1 MKRLLISVAGLSLIT
16 GLTFAQMRDVPP
28 GHWAYQSIEQL
39 VQLGIIE
46 GYPDGTFRPNR
57 TMTRAEF
64 AQAIA
69 RAYRNI
75 DQRLVALNRRVE
87 ELANRPQ
94 GGGQTDTS
102 ALERQI
108 NELRAQVQEL
118 QKLNEAIQ
126 TLQRLAQTFQQELAG
141 LGVDVDT
148 LKRDFASLRARVEA
162 LEGKEEKFKM
172 SGDLTFGVYGAH
184 SIDGKDVYTYN
195 RTTVD
200 PGKFLETIAVPHE
213 LGLTFSGQIND
224 EVTGSA
230 TFILGNYLPYVKG
243 SGKSAF
249 ANNPLIQQ
257 QVPSI
262 TAPYAIGNT
271 DIVIWEA
278 FVKAPIDIFGAK
290 VDVTVGR
297 YPAKITP
304 FTLQR
309 IKPDYYLN
317 FPRYGDGAF
326 RVDGGAL
333 GFDFDTFRLNLWA
346 AQVNQ
351 QSNNGVFNR
360 LFAQNHNSSVVDAG
374 NDPVAIDQ
382 FAGARLEFDAIRG
395 EETNLTIGATYYAAG
410 LGTNRNFRFGTLN
423 PQNVNP
429 RPINRMDVFGA
440 DIKAKFAGFNIGV
453 EYAQSDF
460 LRDTDRVLS
469 KDNWA
474 LDANLGYNFGPNLG
488 ITAGYREVRPYFA
501 APGAWGR
508 VGYLYNPS
516 DLRGFYAGVNYAAS
530 EDLKINITGAF
541 LEGTGRIAP
550 PNGYGTSDEVIQVLA
565 GVDYR
570 LTDRLNVSL
579 NYEGVFWN
587 LKGSGG
593 GAKPV
598 WNYLTLG
605 VGYDLG
611 ENTALNVLYQII
623 DTDGKGV
630 GSANIGGQLV
640 GGVFTGGPAP
650 GKNGGAVAATT
661 LSVKF

>member
-39 VQLGIIE
+39 VQLGILE

-75 DQRLVALNRRVE
+75 DERLRALDRR
-87 ELANRPQ
+87 L
-94 GGGQTDTS
+94 T
-102 ALERQI
+102 ALEQRPTPGPQPADTTELQRQI
-108 NELRAQVQEL
+108 GELRNQIQEL
-118 QKLNEAIQ
+118 QKLNEAVQ

-172 SGDLTFGVYGAH
+172 SGDLTFGVYAAH
-184 SIDGKDVYTYN
+184 SLDGKDVYTLN
-195 RTTVD
+195 RTRLGS
-200 PGKFLETIAVPHE
+200 GKFLEEIAVPHE

-243 SGKSAF
+243 SGKSALTDLS
-249 ANNPLIQQ
+249 ATATNPY
-257 QVPSI
+257 
-262 TAPYAIGNT
+262 TIGNT

-278 FVKAPIDIFGAK
+278 YVKAPIDIFGAK
-290 VDVTVGR
+290 INLTVGR

-326 RVDGGAL
+326 RVDGGAIDL
-333 GFDFDTFRLNLWA
+333 NFDTFRLNLWA

-351 QSNNGVFNR
+351 QSTGGFVFNQ
-360 LFAQNHNSSVVDAG
+360 LFVQNHNSTTSR
-374 NDPVAIDQ
+374 PIEQ
-382 FAGARLEFDAIRG
+382 FTGARLEFDAIRG
-395 EETNLTIGATYYAAG
+395 EDTNLTVGATYYAAG
-410 LGTNRNFRFGTLN
+410 IGAGQNFNFAGGSAEA
-423 PQNVNP
+423 VNID
-429 RPINRMDVFGA
+429 RVDVFGA
-440 DIKAKFAGFNIGV
+440 DVKAKFAGFDIGV

-460 LRDTDRVLS
+460 LRGSDRVLS
-469 KDNWA
+469 TDNWA
-474 LDANLGYNFGPNLG
+474 LNASLGYNFGPNLG

-508 VGYLYNPS
+508 IGYLYNPS

-530 EDLKINITGAF
+530 EDLKINLSGAF
-541 LEGTGRIAP
+541 LEGTGRARVGNNIV
-550 PNGYGTSDEVIQVLA
+550 GYRTNDEVIQVLA

-570 LTDRLNVSL
+570 LSERFSVSL

-587 LKGSGG
+587 LGSRAGSP
-593 GAKPV
+593 KPV
-598 WNYLTLG
+598 WNYFTLG

-611 ENTALNVLYQII
+611 ENTALNVLYQIL
-623 DTDGKGV
+623 DTDGKDTPV
-630 GSANIGGQLV
+630 PFS
-640 GGVFTGGPAP
+640 GGPAER
-650 GKNGGAVAATT
+650 KNSGAVAATT

>member
-1 MKRLLISVAGLSLIT
+1 MKRLLMSVAGLSLIT

-39 VQLGIIE
+39 VQLGILE

-57 TMTRAEF
+57 TITRAEF

-75 DQRLVALNRRVE
+75 DERLRALDRR
-87 ELANRPQ
+87 L
-94 GGGQTDTS
+94 T
-102 ALERQI
+102 ALEQRPTPGPQPADTTELQRQI
-108 NELRAQVQEL
+108 GELRNQIQEL
-118 QKLNEAIQ
+118 QKLNEAVQ

-172 SGDLTFGVYGAH
+172 SGDLTFGVYAAH
-184 SIDGKDVYTYN
+184 SLDGNDVYTLN
-195 RTTVD
+195 RTRLGS
-200 PGKFLETIAVPHE
+200 GKFLEEIAVPHE

-230 TFILGNYLPYVKG
+230 TFILGNYLPYVGG
-243 SGKSAF
+243 SGKSAATSF
-249 ANNPLIQQ
+249 
-257 QVPSI
+257 
-262 TAPYAIGNT
+262 TAPYAISNT

-333 GFDFDTFRLNLWA
+333 GFNFDTFRLNLWA

-351 QSNNGVFNR
+351 QSNNGVFNVLR
-360 LFAQNHNSSVVDAG
+360 FQNHNSTTTA
-374 NDPVAIDQ
+374 PMEQ
-382 FAGARLEFDAIRG
+382 MAGARLEFDAIRG
-395 EETNLTIGATYYAAG
+395 ENTNLTIGATYYAAG
-410 LGTNRNFRFGTLN
+410 IGSGQSFQFGTLTTTT
-423 PQNVNP
+423 PAVNID
-429 RPINRMDVFGA
+429 RADVFGA

-460 LRDTDRVLS
+460 LRGTDRVLS

-508 VGYLYNPS
+508 IGYLYNPS
-516 DLRGFYAGVNYAAS
+516 DLRGFYAGINYTAS
-530 EDLKINITGAF
+530 EDLKINLLGSF
-541 LEGTGRIAP
+541 LEGTGRVT
-550 PNGYGTSDEVIQVLA
+550 NGYTTNDEVIQVLA

-570 LTDRLNVSL
+570 LSERFSVSL
-579 NYEGVFWN
+579 NYEGVFWK
-587 LKGSGG
+587 LGSVAGSP
-593 GAKPV
+593 KPV
-598 WNYLTLG
+598 WNYFTLG
-605 VGYDLG
+605 VGYNLG
-611 ENTALNVLYQII
+611 ENAALNVLYQIL
-623 DTDGKGV
+623 DTDGKGTPAPF
-630 GSANIGGQLV
+630 S
-640 GGVFTGGPAP
+640 GGP
-650 GKNGGAVAATT
+650 GTRKNSGAVAATT

>member
-39 VQLGIIE
+39 VQLGILE

-75 DQRLVALNRRVE
+75 DERLRALDRRISE
-87 ELANRPQ
+87 IRPQ
-94 GGGQTDTS
+94 DQQVDTS

-108 NELRAQVQEL
+108 NELRAQIEEL
-118 QKLNEAIQ
+118 KKLNEAIQ

-184 SIDGKDVYTYN
+184 SIDGNDVYTFN
-195 RTTVD
+195 RTRLG
-200 PGKFLETIAVPHE
+200 PGKFLEAISVPHE

-230 TFILGNYLPYVKG
+230 TFILGNYLPYVGG
-243 SGKSAF
+243 SGKSALTTF
-249 ANNPLIQQ
+249 
-257 QVPSI
+257 SG
-262 TAPYAIGNT
+262 PYAIDNT

-278 FVKAPIDIFGAK
+278 YVKAPIDIFGAK

-333 GFDFDTFRLNLWA
+333 GFNFDTFRLNLWA

-360 LFAQNHNSSVVDAG
+360 LFAQNHNASVVDANG
-374 NDPVAIDQ
+374 NPVAIDQ
-382 FAGARLEFDAIRG
+382 FTGARLEFDAIRG
-395 EETNLTIGATYYAAG
+395 EGTNLTVGATYYAAG
-410 LGTNRNFRFGTLN
+410 IGAGQNFQFGTLVTTT
-423 PQNVNP
+423 PAVNID
-429 RPINRMDVFGA
+429 RVDVFGA

-460 LRDTDRVLS
+460 LNGTSRVLS
-469 KDNWA
+469 TDNWA

-516 DLRGFYAGVNYAAS
+516 DLRGFYAGVNYTAS
-530 EDLKINITGAF
+530 EDLKINLTGAF
-541 LEGTGRIAP
+541 LEGTGRVA
-550 PNGYGTSDEVIQVLA
+550 NGYTTNDEVIQVLA

-570 LTDRLNVSL
+570 LSERLNVSL
-579 NYEGVFWN
+579 NYEGVFWK
-587 LKGSGG
+587 LGSVPGSP
-593 GAKPV
+593 KPV
-598 WNYLTLG
+598 WNYFTLG
-605 VGYDLG
+605 VGYNLG
-611 ENTALNVLYQII
+611 ENTALNVLYQIL
-623 DTDGKGV
+623 DTDGKGTPAPF
-630 GSANIGGQLV
+630 S
-640 GGVFTGGPAP
+640 GGPAER
-650 GKNGGAVAATT
+650 KNSGAVAATT

>member
-1 MKRLLISVAGLSLIT
+1 MEEDASMKRLLMSVAGLSLIT

-46 GYPDGTFRPNR
+46 GFPDGTFRPNR

-75 DQRLVALNRRVE
+75 DERLRALDRRINE
-87 ELANRPQ
+87 INRPQ
-94 GGGQTDTS
+94 GDGQQPPTDTS
-102 ALERQI
+102 GLQRQI
-108 NELRAQVQEL
+108 EELRKQIDEL
-118 QKLNEAIQ
+118 KKLNEAIQ

-184 SIDGKDVYTYN
+184 SIDGNDVYTLN
-195 RTTVD
+195 RTRLGS
-200 PGKFLETIAVPHE
+200 GKFLEEIAVPHE
-213 LGLTFSGQIND
+213 LGLTFSGQLND

-230 TFILGNYLPYVKG
+230 TFILGNYLPYVRG
-243 SGKSAF
+243 AGKSALTTF
-249 ANNPLIQQ
+249 
-257 QVPSI
+257 
-262 TAPYAIGNT
+262 TGPYAIGNT

-278 FVKAPIDIFGAK
+278 FVKAPIDLFGAK

-333 GFDFDTFRLNLWA
+333 GFNFDTFRLNLWA

-351 QSNNGVFNR
+351 QSNNGVFNV
-360 LFAQNHNSSVVDAG
+360 LGFQNHNSTTSA
-374 NDPVAIDQ
+374 PMEQ
-382 FAGARLEFDAIRG
+382 MAGARLEFDAIRG
-395 EETNLTIGATYYAAG
+395 EGTNLTVGATYYAAG
-410 LGTNRNFRFGTLN
+410 IGANQNFTFVPSGIVAANIDR
-423 PQNVNP
+423 V
-429 RPINRMDVFGA
+429 DVFGA

-460 LRDTDRVLS
+460 LRDTNRVLS

-516 DLRGFYAGVNYAAS
+516 DLRGFYAGVNYTAS
-530 EDLKINITGAF
+530 EDLKINLSGAF
-541 LEGTGRIAP
+541 LEGTGRVA
-550 PNGYGTSDEVIQVLA
+550 NGYRTNDELIQVLA

-570 LTDRLNVSL
+570 LSERFTVSL

-587 LKGSGG
+587 LQGSGG
-593 GAKPV
+593 GRKPV

-611 ENTALNVLYQII
+611 ENTALNVLYQIL
-623 DTDGKGV
+623 DTDGKGTPAPF
-630 GSANIGGQLV
+630 S
-640 GGVFTGGPAP
+640 GGPAT
-650 GKNGGAVAATT
+650 GKNSGAVAATT

>member
-1 MKRLLISVAGLSLIT
+1 MKRWLISVAGLSLIT

-39 VQLGIIE
+39 VQLGILE

-75 DQRLVALNRRVE
+75 DERLRALDRRISE
-87 ELANRPQ
+87 IRPQ
-94 GGGQTDTS
+94 DGQQVDTS

-108 NELRAQVQEL
+108 NELRAQIEEL
-118 QKLNEAIQ
+118 KKLNEAIQ

-172 SGDLTFGVYGAH
+172 SGDLTFGVYGTH
-184 SIDGKDVYTYN
+184 DIDRRNVYTYN
-195 RTTVD
+195 RTTV
-200 PGKFLETIAVPHE
+200 GSNILQTIAVPHE
-213 LGLTFSGQIND
+213 LGLTFSGQLND

-230 TFILGNYLPYVKG
+230 TFILGNYLPYVGG
-243 SGKSAF
+243 SGLSALTDF
-249 ANNPLIQQ
+249 
-257 QVPSI
+257 
-262 TAPYAIGNT
+262 TDPYTIRNT

-290 VDVTVGR
+290 VNLTVGR

-333 GFDFDTFRLNLWA
+333 SFNFDTFRLNLWA

-360 LFAQNHNSSVVDAG
+360 LFAQNHNSSVVNAG
-374 NDPVAIDQ
+374 NNPVAIDQ

-395 EETNLTIGATYYAAG
+395 ENTNLTVGATYYAAG
-410 LGTNRNFRFGTLN
+410 VGRGRNFQFGTLSTTT
-423 PQNVNP
+423 PAVNID
-429 RPINRMDVFGA
+429 RVDVFGA
-440 DIKAKFAGFNIGV
+440 DIKARFAGFNIGV

-460 LRDTDRVLS
+460 LRDTSRVLS

-474 LDANLGYNFGPNLG
+474 LDANLGFNFGPNLG

-508 VGYLYNPS
+508 IGYLYNPS
-516 DLRGFYAGVNYAAS
+516 DLRGFYASINYAAS
-530 EDLKINITGAF
+530 QDLKINLTGAF
-541 LEGTGRIAP
+541 LEGTGRARVGNNIV
-550 PNGYGTSDEVIQVLA
+550 GYRTNDEVIQVLA

-570 LTDRLNVSL
+570 LSERFTVSL
-579 NYEGVFWN
+579 NYEGVFWK
-587 LKGSGG
+587 LGSVPVPDPP
-593 GAKPV
+593 KPV
-598 WNYLTLG
+598 WNYFTLG
-605 VGYDLG
+605 VVYDLG
-611 ENTALNVLYQII
+611 ENTALNVLYQIL
-623 DTDGKGV
+623 DTDGKGTPV
-630 GSANIGGQLV
+630 PFS
-640 GGVFTGGPAP
+640 GGPATDR
-650 GKNGGAVAATT
+650 KNSGAVAATT

>member
-1 MKRLLISVAGLSLIT
+1 MKRWLISVAGLSLIT

-75 DQRLVALNRRVE
+75 DERLRALDRRISE
-87 ELANRPQ
+87 IRPQ
-94 GGGQTDTS
+94 DGPQVDTS

-108 NELRAQVQEL
+108 NELRAQIEEL
-118 QKLNEAIQ
+118 KKLKEAIQ

-184 SIDGKDVYTYN
+184 SIDGKDVYTLN
-195 RTTVD
+195 RTRLGS
-200 PGKFLETIAVPHE
+200 GKFLQEIAVPHE

-224 EVTGSA
+224 EVSGSA
-230 TFILGNYLPYVKG
+230 TFILGNYLPYVGG
-243 SGKSAF
+243 SGKSA
-249 ANNPLIQQ
+249 L
-257 QVPSI
+257 
-262 TAPYAIGNT
+262 TAFTGPYAIGNT

-278 FVKAPIDIFGAK
+278 YVKAPIDIFGAK
-290 VDVTVGR
+290 VNLTVGR

-333 GFDFDTFRLNLWA
+333 SFDFDTFRLNLWA

-351 QSNNGVFNR
+351 QSNNGVFNVLR
-360 LFAQNHNSSVVDAG
+360 FQNHNSTTSA
-374 NDPVAIDQ
+374 PMEQ
-382 FAGARLEFDAIRG
+382 MAGARLEFDAIRG
-395 EETNLTIGATYYAAG
+395 EETNLTVGATYYAAG
-410 LGTNRNFRFGTLN
+410 IGAGQNFQFGTLSTTT
-423 PQNVNP
+423 PAVN
-429 RPINRMDVFGA
+429 IDRMDVFGA
-440 DIKAKFAGFNIGV
+440 DIKARFAGFNIGV

-460 LRDTDRVLS
+460 LRDTNRVLS

-508 VGYLYNPS
+508 IGYLYNPS
-516 DLRGFYAGVNYAAS
+516 DLRGFYAGVNYTAS
-530 EDLKINITGAF
+530 EDLKINLTGAF
-541 LEGTGRIAP
+541 LEGTGRVT
-550 PNGYGTSDEVIQVLA
+550 NGYRTNDELIQVLA

-570 LTDRLNVSL
+570 LSERFTVSL

-598 WNYLTLG
+598 WNYFTLG
-605 VGYDLG
+605 VGYNLG

-623 DTDGKGV
+623 DTDGKGTPV
-630 GSANIGGQLV
+630 P
-640 GGVFTGGPAP
+640 FRGGPDTP
-650 GKNGGAVAATT
+650 RNNKNGGAVAATT

>member
-1 MKRLLISVAGLSLIT
+1 MEEDASMKRLLISVAGLSLIT

-75 DQRLVALNRRVE
+75 DERLRALDRRISE
-87 ELANRPQ
+87 IRPPGDQ
-94 GGGQTDTS
+94 QVDTS

-108 NELRAQVQEL
+108 NELRAQIEEL
-118 QKLNEAIQ
+118 KKLNEAIQ

-172 SGDLTFGVYGAH
+172 SGDLTFGVYGTH
-184 SIDGKDVYTYN
+184 DIDRKNVYTYN
-195 RTTVD
+195 RTTV
-200 PGKFLETIAVPHE
+200 GSNILQTIAVPHE

-243 SGKSAF
+243 SGKSALTDLS
-249 ANNPLIQQ
+249 ATATNPY
-257 QVPSI
+257 
-262 TAPYAIGNT
+262 TIGNT

-278 FVKAPIDIFGAK
+278 YVKAPIDIFGAK

-333 GFDFDTFRLNLWA
+333 GFNFDTFRLNLWA

-351 QSNNGVFNR
+351 RAITTGGAGVFNQ
-360 LFAQNHNSSVVDAG
+360 LYVQNHNSTTSR
-374 NDPVAIDQ
+374 PVDQ

-395 EETNLTIGATYYAAG
+395 EDTNLTVGATYYAAG
-410 LGTNRNFRFGTLN
+410 IGANQNFTFVPAGIVAANIDR
-423 PQNVNP
+423 V
-429 RPINRMDVFGA
+429 DVFGA

-460 LRDTDRVLS
+460 LRNTNRVLS
-469 KDNWA
+469 SDNWA

-508 VGYLYNPS
+508 IGYLYNPS
-516 DLRGFYAGVNYAAS
+516 DLRGFYAGVNYTAS
-530 EDLKINITGAF
+530 QDLKINLSGAF
-541 LEGTGRIAP
+541 LEGTGRVP
-550 PNGYGTSDEVIQVLA
+550 SGYTKNDELIQVLA

-570 LTDRLNVSL
+570 LSERLNVSL
-579 NYEGVFWN
+579 NYEGVYW
-587 LKGSGG
+587 KVGG
-593 GAKPV
+593 VKPV
-598 WNYLTLG
+598 WNYFTLG
-605 VGYDLG
+605 VGYNLG

-630 GSANIGGQLV
+630 GGAFS
-640 GGVFTGGPAP
+640 GGPDAN
-650 GKNGGAVAATT
+650 KNRGAVAATT

>member
-39 VQLGIIE
+39 VQLGILE

-75 DQRLVALNRRVE
+75 DERLRALDRRISE
-87 ELANRPQ
+87 IRPQ
-94 GGGQTDTS
+94 GGGQQVDTS

-118 QKLNEAIQ
+118 QKLNEALQ

-195 RTTVD
+195 RTTLG
-200 PGKFLETIAVPHE
+200 PGKFLEAISVPHE

-230 TFILGNYLPYVKG
+230 TFILGNYLPYVGG
-243 SGKSAF
+243 SGKSAATSF
-249 ANNPLIQQ
+249 
-257 QVPSI
+257 
-262 TAPYAIGNT
+262 TTPYAIGNT

-360 LFAQNHNSSVVDAG
+360 LFAQNHNSSVVDAVG
-374 NDPVAIDQ
+374 NPVGIEQ

-410 LGTNRNFRFGTLN
+410 LGTNRNFRFGTLA
-423 PQNVNP
+423 PTNVN
-429 RPINRMDVFGA
+429 RNPIDRMDVFGA

-460 LRDTDRVLS
+460 LNDTNRVLS
-469 KDNWA
+469 KDNWV
-474 LDANLGYNFGPNLG
+474 LNANLGYNFGPNLG
-488 ITAGYREVRPYFA
+488 ITAGYLEVRPYFA

-530 EDLKINITGAF
+530 EDLKINLTGAF
-541 LEGTGRIAP
+541 IEGTGRIAP
-550 PNGYGTSDEVIQVLA
+550 DNVPPDGYGTNDEVIQVLA

-587 LKGSGG
+587 LKGSAG

-630 GSANIGGQLV
+630 GGAFS
-640 GGVFTGGPAP
+640 GGPAT

>member
-1 MKRLLISVAGLSLIT
+1 MKRLLISVAGLSLIA
-16 GLTFAQMRDVPP
+16 GLTFAQMRDVPL

-75 DQRLVALNRRVE
+75 DERLRAINQRLE
-87 ELANRPQ
+87 ELAGRPQ
-94 GGGQTDTS
+94 AGGQQVDTTQ
-102 ALERQI
+102 LQNQI
-108 NELRAQVQEL
+108 NELRNQVQEL
-118 QKLNEAIQ
+118 QKLNEAVQ

-141 LGVDVDT
+141 LGVDVDA
-148 LKRDFASLRARVEA
+148 LKRDMASLRARVEA

-184 SIDGKDVYTYN
+184 SIDGKDVYTFN
-195 RTTVD
+195 RNRLGT
-200 PGKFLETIAVPHE
+200 GKLLQEIDVVHE

-224 EVTGSA
+224 EVSGSA
-230 TFILGNYLPYVKG
+230 TFILGNFLPYAG
-243 SGKSAF
+243 GAGQ
-249 ANNPLIQQ
+249 NPLTTFSGSPA
-257 QVPSI
+257 V
-262 TAPYAIGNT
+262 GNT

-297 YPAKITP
+297 YPAKLTP

-309 IKPDYYLN
+309 IKPNYYLN
-317 FPRYGDGAF
+317 FPRYDDGAF

-333 GFDFDTFRLNLWA
+333 AFNFDTFRLNLWA

-351 QSNNGVFNR
+351 QSNNGVFNVVN
-360 LFAQNHNSSVVDAG
+360 FANHNSTTSGAM
-374 NDPVAIDQ
+374 DQ
-382 FAGARLEFDAIRG
+382 MAGARLEFDAIRG
-395 EETNLTIGATYYAAG
+395 ENTNLTIGATYFASGIGTGQNFNFAG
-410 LGTNRNFRFGTLN
+410 A
-423 PQNVNP
+423 PVAVNID
-429 RPINRMDVFGA
+429 RVDVFGA
-440 DIKAKFAGFNIGV
+440 DLKAKFAGFNIGV

-460 LRDTDRVLS
+460 LRDTNRVLS

-474 LDANLGYNFGPNLG
+474 LNASLSYNFGPNIG
-488 ITAGYREVRPYFA
+488 VTAGYLEVRPYFA

-508 VGYLYNPS
+508 LGYLYNPS
-516 DLRGFYAGVNYAAS
+516 DLRGFYAGVNYNAS
-530 EDLKINITGAF
+530 QDLKVNLQGAF
-541 LEGTGRIAP
+541 LEGTGRVAG
-550 PNGYGTSDEVIQVLA
+550 GYTGNEEVIQLLA

-570 LTDRLNVSL
+570 LSDRWNVSL
-579 NYEGVFWN
+579 NYEGVYWKLGAF
-587 LKGSGG
+587 G

-598 WNYLTLG
+598 WNYFTLG
-605 VGYDLG
+605 VGYNLG
-611 ENTALNVLYQII
+611 ENAALNVLYQIL

-630 GSANIGGQLV
+630 APFS
-640 GGVFTGGPAP
+640 GGPAA
-650 GKNGGAVAATT
+650 GKNSGAVAATT

>member
-39 VQLGIIE
+39 VQLGILE

-75 DQRLVALNRRVE
+75 DERLRALDRRISE
-87 ELANRPQ
+87 IRPPD
-94 GGGQTDTS
+94 GQPVDTS

-172 SGDLTFGVYGAH
+172 SGDLTFGVYAAH

-195 RTTVD
+195 RTRLG
-200 PGKFLETIAVPHE
+200 PGKFLEAIAVPHE

-230 TFILGNYLPYVKG
+230 TFILGNYLPYVGG
-243 SGKSAF
+243 SGKSAATSF
-249 ANNPLIQQ
+249 
-257 QVPSI
+257 S
-262 TAPYAIGNT
+262 APYAIGNT

-278 FVKAPIDIFGAK
+278 YVKAPIDIFGAK

-333 GFDFDTFRLNLWA
+333 DFNFDTFRLNLWA

-360 LFAQNHNSSVVDAG
+360 MFAQNHNSSVVDANG
-374 NDPVAIDQ
+374 NPVAIDQ

-395 EETNLTIGATYYAAG
+395 EDTNLTVGATYYAAG
-410 LGTNRNFRFGTLN
+410 IGPQRNFQFRYAN
-423 PQNVNP
+423 ADKCPP
-429 RPINRMDVFGA
+429 RISTAWMCSART
-440 DIKAKFAGFNIGV
+440 
-453 EYAQSDF
+453 S
-460 LRDTDRVLS
+460 RRS
-469 KDNWA
+469 S
-474 LDANLGYNFGPNLG
+474 LGS
-488 ITAGYREVRPYFA
+488 T
-501 APGAWGR
+501 
-508 VGYLYNPS
+508 S
-516 DLRGFYAGVNYAAS
+516 AS
-530 EDLKINITGAF
+530 STPRA
-541 LEGTGRIAP
+541 
-550 PNGYGTSDEVIQVLA
+550 TSCVIQTVC
-565 GVDYR
+565 
-570 LTDRLNVSL
+570 
-579 NYEGVFWN
+579 
-587 LKGSGG
+587 
-593 GAKPV
+593 
-598 WNYLTLG
+598 
-605 VGYDLG
+605 
-611 ENTALNVLYQII
+611 
-623 DTDGKGV
+623 
-630 GSANIGGQLV
+630 
-640 GGVFTGGPAP
+640 
-650 GKNGGAVAATT
+650 
-661 LSVKF
+661 

>member
-1 MKRLLISVAGLSLIT
+1 MEEDASMKRLLVTVAGLSLIT

-39 VQLGIIE
+39 VQMGIIE

-75 DQRLVALNRRVE
+75 DERLRALDRRISE
-87 ELANRPQ
+87 IRPQ
-94 GGGQTDTS
+94 SDQQVDTS

-108 NELRAQVQEL
+108 NELRAQIEEL
-118 QKLNEAIQ
+118 KKLNEAIQ

-184 SIDGKDVYTYN
+184 SIDGNDVFTLN
-195 RTTVD
+195 RTTIGS
-200 PGKFLETIAVPHE
+200 GKFLQEIAVPHE

-230 TFILGNYLPYVKG
+230 TFILGNYLPYVGG
-243 SGKSAF
+243 SGKSAATSF
-249 ANNPLIQQ
+249 
-257 QVPSI
+257 

-333 GFDFDTFRLNLWA
+333 GFNFDTFRLNLWA

-351 QSNNGVFNR
+351 QSNNGVFNV
-360 LFAQNHNSSVVDAG
+360 LGFQNHNSTTSA
-374 NDPVAIDQ
+374 PMDQ
-382 FAGARLEFDAIRG
+382 MAGARLEFDAIRG
-395 EETNLTIGATYYAAG
+395 EDTNMTIGATYYAAG
-410 LGTNRNFRFGTLN
+410 IGSGQNFQFGTLVTTT
-423 PQNVNP
+423 PAVNID
-429 RPINRMDVFGA
+429 RADVFGA
-440 DIKAKFAGFNIGV
+440 DIKARFAGFNIGV

-460 LRDTDRVLS
+460 LNGTSRVLS

-508 VGYLYNPS
+508 IGYLYNPS
-516 DLRGFYAGVNYAAS
+516 DLRGFYAGVNYTAS
-530 EDLKINITGAF
+530 QDLKINLSGSF
-541 LEGTGRIAP
+541 LEGTGRVA
-550 PNGYGTSDEVIQVLA
+550 NGYSTNDELIQVLA

-570 LTDRLNVSL
+570 LSERLNVSL
-579 NYEGVFWN
+579 NYEGVFWK
-587 LKGSGG
+587 LGSVPGSP
-593 GAKPV
+593 KPV
-598 WNYLTLG
+598 WNYFTIG
-605 VGYDLG
+605 VGYNLG
-611 ENTALNVLYQII
+611 ENTALNVLYQIL
-623 DTDGKGV
+623 DTDGKGTPAPF
-630 GSANIGGQLV
+630 S
-640 GGVFTGGPAP
+640 GGPAT
-650 GKNGGAVAATT
+650 GKNSGAVAATT

>member
-1 MKRLLISVAGLSLIT
+1 MEEDASMKRLLVTVAGLSLIT

-39 VQLGIIE
+39 VQLGIID

-75 DQRLVALNRRVE
+75 DERLRALDRRISE
-87 ELANRPQ
+87 IRPQ
-94 GGGQTDTS
+94 SDQQVDTS

-108 NELRAQVQEL
+108 NELRAQIEEL
-118 QKLNEAIQ
+118 KKLNEAIQ

-184 SIDGKDVYTYN
+184 SIDGKGVYTFN
-195 RTTVD
+195 RTTIGS
-200 PGKFLETIAVPHE
+200 GKFLQEIAVPHE

-230 TFILGNYLPYVKG
+230 TFILGNYLPYVGG
-243 SGKSAF
+243 SGKSALTTF
-249 ANNPLIQQ
+249 
-257 QVPSI
+257 SG
-262 TAPYAIGNT
+262 PYAIDNT

-278 FVKAPIDIFGAK
+278 YVKAPIDIFGAK

-333 GFDFDTFRLNLWA
+333 GFNFDTFRLNLWA

-351 QSNNGVFNR
+351 QSNNGVFNV
-360 LFAQNHNSSVVDAG
+360 LEFQNHNSTTSA
-374 NDPVAIDQ
+374 PMDQ
-382 FAGARLEFDAIRG
+382 MAGARLEFDAIRG
-395 EETNLTIGATYYAAG
+395 EDTNLTVGATYYAAG
-410 LGTNRNFRFGTLN
+410 IGAGQNFQFGTLSTTT
-423 PQNVNP
+423 PAVNID
-429 RPINRMDVFGA
+429 RVDVFGA
-440 DIKAKFAGFNIGV
+440 DIKAKFAGFNIGI

-460 LRDTDRVLS
+460 LNGTSRVLS

-474 LDANLGYNFGPNLG
+474 LDANLGYNFSENLG
-488 ITAGYREVRPYFA
+488 LVAGYREVRPYFA
-501 APGAWGR
+501 APGSWGR

-516 DLRGFYAGVNYAAS
+516 DLRGFYAGVNYTAS
-530 EDLKINITGAF
+530 EDLKINLTGAF
-541 LEGTGRIAP
+541 LEGTGRVA
-550 PNGYGTSDEVIQVLA
+550 NGYTTNDEVIQVLA

-570 LTDRLNVSL
+570 LSERLNVSL
-579 NYEGVFWN
+579 NYEGVFWK
-587 LKGSGG
+587 LGSVPGSP
-593 GAKPV
+593 KPV
-598 WNYLTLG
+598 WNYFTLG
-605 VGYDLG
+605 VGYNLG
-611 ENTALNVLYQII
+611 ENTALNVLYQIL
-623 DTDGKGV
+623 DTDGKGTPAPF
-630 GSANIGGQLV
+630 S
-640 GGVFTGGPAP
+640 GGPAT
-650 GKNGGAVAATT
+650 GKNSGAVAATT

>member
-46 GYPDGTFRPNR
+46 GFPDGTFRPNR

-75 DQRLVALNRRVE
+75 DERLRALDRRINE
-87 ELANRPQ
+87 INRPQ
-94 GGGQTDTS
+94 SREQQPPTDTS
-102 ALERQI
+102 GLQRQI
-108 NELRAQVQEL
+108 EELRKQIDEL
-118 QKLNEAIQ
+118 KKLNEAIQ

-184 SIDGKDVYTYN
+184 SIDGKDVYTFN
-195 RTTVD
+195 RTTIGS
-200 PGKFLETIAVPHE
+200 GKFLQEIAVPHE
-213 LGLTFSGQIND
+213 LGLTFSGQLND

-230 TFILGNYLPYVKG
+230 TFILGNYLPYVGG
-243 SGKSAF
+243 SGKSARTNF
-249 ANNPLIQQ
+249 
-257 QVPSI
+257 
-262 TAPYAIGNT
+262 TGPYTIGNT

-326 RVDGGAL
+326 RVDGGAFS
-333 GFDFDTFRLNLWA
+333 FDFDTFRLNLWA

-351 QSNNGVFNR
+351 RSNNGVFNR
-360 LFAQNHNSSVVDAG
+360 LLAQNHNSSVVDAG
-374 NDPVAIDQ
+374 NNPVSIDQ

-395 EETNLTIGATYYAAG
+395 EETNLTVGATYYAAG
-410 LGTNRNFRFGTLN
+410 LGTNQNFRFGTLN
-423 PQNVNP
+423 PRNVNR
-429 RPINRMDVFGA
+429 RPIDRLDVFGA

-460 LRDTDRVLS
+460 LRDTNRVLS
-469 KDNWA
+469 SDNWA

-541 LEGTGRIAP
+541 LEGTGRIPP

-593 GAKPV
+593 GRKPV

-623 DTDGKGV
+623 DTDGKGAP
-630 GSANIGGQLV
+630 ANAGA
-640 GGVFTGGPAP
+640 FFGGPSS
-650 GKNGGAVAATT
+650 GKNSGAVAATT

>member
-1 MKRLLISVAGLSLIT
+1 MEEDASMKRLLISVAGLSLIT

-39 VQLGIIE
+39 VQMGIIE

-75 DQRLVALNRRVE
+75 DERLRALDRRINE
-87 ELANRPQ
+87 INRPQ
-94 GGGQTDTS
+94 GGGQQPPTDTS
-102 ALERQI
+102 GLQRQI
-108 NELRAQVQEL
+108 EELRKQIDEL
-118 QKLNEAIQ
+118 KKLNEAIQ

-172 SGDLTFGVYGAH
+172 SGDLTFGVYGTH
-184 SIDGKDVYTYN
+184 DIDRKNVYTYN
-195 RTTVD
+195 RTTV
-200 PGKFLETIAVPHE
+200 GSNILQTIAVPHE

-230 TFILGNYLPYVKG
+230 TFILGNYLPYVGG
-243 SGKSAF
+243 SGKSALTTF
-249 ANNPLIQQ
+249 
-257 QVPSI
+257 
-262 TAPYAIGNT
+262 TGPYTIGNT

-278 FVKAPIDIFGAK
+278 YVKAPIDIFGAK

-333 GFDFDTFRLNLWA
+333 GFNFDTFRLNLWA

-351 QSNNGVFNR
+351 QSNNGVFNTVN
-360 LFAQNHNSSVVDAG
+360 FQNHNSTTSA
-374 NDPVAIDQ
+374 PMEQ
-382 FAGARLEFDAIRG
+382 MAGARLEFDAIRG
-395 EETNLTIGATYYAAG
+395 EGTNLTVGATYYAAG
-410 LGTNRNFRFGTLN
+410 IGANQNFTFVPAGIVAANIDR
-423 PQNVNP
+423 V
-429 RPINRMDVFGA
+429 DVFGA

-460 LRDTDRVLS
+460 LKDTNRVLS

-508 VGYLYNPS
+508 IGYLYNPS
-516 DLRGFYAGVNYAAS
+516 DLRGFYAGVNYTAS
-530 EDLKINITGAF
+530 QDLKINLSGSF
-541 LEGTGRIAP
+541 LEGTGRVAS
-550 PNGYGTSDEVIQVLA
+550 GYTKNDELIQLLA

-570 LTDRLNVSL
+570 LSERLNVSL
-579 NYEGVFWN
+579 NYEGVYWK
-587 LKGSGG
+587 LGSLAGSP
-593 GAKPV
+593 KPV
-598 WNYLTLG
+598 WNYFTLG
-605 VGYDLG
+605 VGYNLG

-623 DTDGKGV
+623 DTDGKGTPAPF
-630 GSANIGGQLV
+630 S
-640 GGVFTGGPAP
+640 GGPAA
-650 GKNGGAVAATT
+650 GKNSGAVAATT

>member
-39 VQLGIIE
+39 VQLGILE

-75 DQRLVALNRRVE
+75 DERLRALDRRISE
-87 ELANRPQ
+87 IRPQ
-94 GGGQTDTS
+94 DGQQVDTS

-108 NELRAQVQEL
+108 NELRAQIEEL
-118 QKLNEAIQ
+118 KKLNEAIQ

-172 SGDLTFGVYGAH
+172 SGDLTFGVYGTH
-184 SIDGKDVYTYN
+184 DIDRKNVYTYN
-195 RTTVD
+195 RTTV
-200 PGKFLETIAVPHE
+200 GSNILQTIAVPHE

-224 EVTGSA
+224 EVSGSA
-230 TFILGNYLPYVKG
+230 TFILGNYLPYVG
-243 SGKSAF
+243 GAGKSA
-249 ANNPLIQQ
+249 L
-257 QVPSI
+257 
-262 TAPYAIGNT
+262 TAFTGPYTIGNT

-278 FVKAPIDIFGAK
+278 YVKAPIDIFGAK
-290 VDVTVGR
+290 VNLTVGR

-333 GFDFDTFRLNLWA
+333 GFNFDTFRLNLWA

-351 QSNNGVFNR
+351 QSNNGVFNVLR
-360 LFAQNHNSSVVDAG
+360 FQNHNSTTSA
-374 NDPVAIDQ
+374 PMEQ
-382 FAGARLEFDAIRG
+382 MAGARLEFDAIRG
-395 EETNLTIGATYYAAG
+395 EDTNLTIGATYYAAG
-410 LGTNRNFRFGTLN
+410 IGRGQSFQFGTLTTTTPAAN
-423 PQNVNP
+423 IDRV
-429 RPINRMDVFGA
+429 DVFGA
-440 DIKAKFAGFNIGV
+440 DIKAKFAGFNIGI

-474 LDANLGYNFGPNLG
+474 LDASLGYNFGPNLG

-508 VGYLYNPS
+508 IGYLYNPS
-516 DLRGFYAGVNYAAS
+516 DLRGFYAGVNYTAS
-530 EDLKINITGAF
+530 EDLKINLSGAF
-541 LEGTGRIAP
+541 LEGTGRVAS
-550 PNGYGTSDEVIQVLA
+550 GYTKNDELIQVLA

-570 LTDRLNVSL
+570 LSERLNVSL
-579 NYEGVFWN
+579 NYEGVYWK
-587 LKGSGG
+587 LGSLAGSP
-593 GAKPV
+593 KPV
-598 WNYLTLG
+598 WNYFTLG
-605 VGYDLG
+605 VGYNLG
-611 ENTALNVLYQII
+611 ENTALNVLYQVI

-630 GSANIGGQLV
+630 G
-640 GGVFTGGPAP
+640 GVFSGGPAP
-650 GKNGGAVAATT
+650 GKNSGAVAATT

>member
-75 DQRLVALNRRVE
+75 DERLRALNQRIE
-87 ELANRPQ
+87 EIAGRPQ
-94 GGGQTDTS
+94 SGGQQPVDMS
-102 ALERQI
+102 SMQNQI
-108 NELRAQVQEL
+108 NELRNQIQEL
-118 QKLNEAIQ
+118 RKLNEAVQ

-141 LGVDVDT
+141 MGVDIDT
-148 LKRDFASLRARVEA
+148 LKRDMASLRARVEA

-184 SIDGKDVYTYN
+184 SIDGKNVYTLN
-195 RTTVD
+195 RTTL
-200 PGKFLETIAVPHE
+200 GTGRLLENIDVVHE

-224 EVTGSA
+224 QVSGSA
-230 TFILGNYLPYVKG
+230 TFILGNYLPYVG
-243 SGKSAF
+243 GAGKNPFTTFTGPF
-249 ANNPLIQQ
+249 A
-257 QVPSI
+257 V
-262 TAPYAIGNT
+262 GNT

-278 FVKAPIDIFGAK
+278 YVKAPIDVFGAK

-297 YPAKITP
+297 YPAKLTP

-309 IKPDYYLN
+309 IKPNYYLN
-317 FPRYGDGAF
+317 FPRYDDGAF

-333 GFDFDTFRLNLWA
+333 GFNFDTFRLNLWA

-351 QSNNGVFNR
+351 QSNNGVFNVVN
-360 LFAQNHNSSVVDAG
+360 FANHNSTTSASME
-374 NDPVAIDQ
+374 Q
-382 FAGARLEFDAIRG
+382 MAGARLEFDAIRG
-395 EETNLTIGATYYAAG
+395 EDTNLTIGATYYAAG
-410 LGTNRNFRFGTLN
+410 IGAAQNFNFAGA
-423 PQNVNP
+423 PAEAVNID
-429 RPINRMDVFGA
+429 RVDVFGA
-440 DIKAKFAGFNIGV
+440 DVKAKFAGFNIGV

-460 LRDTDRVLS
+460 LNDTTRVLS

-474 LDANLGYNFGPNLG
+474 LDANIGYNFSENLG
-488 ITAGYREVRPYFA
+488 VMAGYREVRPYFA
-501 APGAWGR
+501 APGAWDR
-508 VGYLYNPS
+508 IGYLYNPS
-516 DLRGFYAGVNYAAS
+516 DLRGPYAAVNYKAS
-530 EDLKINITGAF
+530 QDLNINIQGTF
-541 LEGTGRIAP
+541 YEGTGRVAG
-550 PNGYGTSDEVIQVLA
+550 GYTKNDEVIHVLA

-570 LTDRLNVSL
+570 LSDRWNVSL
-579 NYEGVFWN
+579 NYEGAYWKV
-587 LKGSGG
+587 GG
-593 GAKPV
+593 VKPV
-598 WNYLTLG
+598 WNYFTLG
-605 VGYDLG
+605 VGYNLG

-623 DTDGKGV
+623 DTDGKGN
-630 GSANIGGQLV
+630 AN
-640 GGVFTGGPAP
+640 FSGGPAA
-650 GKNGGAVAATT
+650 GKNSGAVAATT

>member
-1 MKRLLISVAGLSLIT
+1 MKRLLIAVTGLSLT
-16 GLTFAQMRDVPP
+16 VGLTFAQMRDVPP

-75 DQRLVALNRRVE
+75 DERLRALDRRLQSVE
-87 ELANRPQ
+87 GQRPQ
-94 GGGQTDTS
+94 QGGQTDTTG
-102 ALERQI
+102 LQQQI
-108 NELRAQVQEL
+108 DQLKRDIEELKR
-118 QKLNEAIQ
+118 LNEAMQ

-141 LGVDVDT
+141 LGVDVDA
-148 LKRDFASLRARVEA
+148 LKRDMASLRARVEA

-184 SIDGKDVYTYN
+184 SIDGKDVYTFN
-195 RTTVD
+195 RNRLGA
-200 PGKFLETIAVPHE
+200 GKLLQEIDVVHE
-213 LGLTFSGQIND
+213 LGLTFSGQINE
-224 EVTGSA
+224 EVSGSA
-230 TFILGNYLPYVKG
+230 TFILGNFLPYAG
-243 SGKSAF
+243 GAGK
-249 ANNPLIQQ
+249 NPLTTFSGSPA
-257 QVPSI
+257 V
-262 TAPYAIGNT
+262 GNT

-278 FVKAPIDIFGAK
+278 YVKAPIDVFGAK

-297 YPAKITP
+297 YPAKLTP

-309 IKPDYYLN
+309 IKPNYYLN
-317 FPRYGDGAF
+317 FPRYDDGAF

-333 GFDFDTFRLNLWA
+333 AFNFDTFRLNLWA

-351 QSNNGVFNR
+351 QSNNGVFNVVN
-360 LFAQNHNSSVVDAG
+360 FANHNSTTSGAM
-374 NDPVAIDQ
+374 DQ
-382 FAGARLEFDAIRG
+382 MAGARLEFDAIRG
-395 EETNLTIGATYYAAG
+395 EDTNLTIGATYFASG
-410 LGTNRNFRFGTLN
+410 IGTARVFNFRTTTVAGN
-423 PQNVNP
+423 IDRV
-429 RPINRMDVFGA
+429 DVFGA
-440 DIKAKFAGFNIGV
+440 DVKAKFAGFNIGV

-460 LRDTDRVLS
+460 LRDTNRVLS

-474 LDANLGYNFGPNLG
+474 LNASLGYNFGPNIG
-488 ITAGYREVRPYFA
+488 VTAGYLEVRPYFA

-516 DLRGFYAGVNYAAS
+516 DLRGFYAGVNYNAS
-530 EDLKINITGAF
+530 QDLKVNLQGAF
-541 LEGTGRIAP
+541 LEGTGRVAG
-550 PNGYGTSDEVIQVLA
+550 GYTKNDELIQLLA

-570 LTDRLNVSL
+570 LSDRWNVSL
-579 NYEGVFWN
+579 NYEGIYWK
-587 LKGSGG
+587 LGA

-598 WNYLTLG
+598 WNYFTLG
-605 VGYDLG
+605 VGYNLG
-611 ENTALNVLYQII
+611 ENAALNVLYQIL

-630 GSANIGGQLV
+630 AQFS
-640 GGVFTGGPAP
+640 GGPNAR
-650 GKNGGAVAATT
+650 KNSGAVAATT

>member
-1 MKRLLISVAGLSLIT
+1 MEEDASMKRLLMSVAGLSLIT

-46 GYPDGTFRPNR
+46 GFPDGTFRPNR

-75 DQRLVALNRRVE
+75 DERLRALDRRISE
-87 ELANRPQ
+87 IRPQ
-94 GGGQTDTS
+94 DGQQVDTS
-102 ALERQI
+102 ALERKI
-108 NELRAQVQEL
+108 NELSSQVQEL

-184 SIDGKDVYTYN
+184 SIDGKDVYTLN
-195 RTTVD
+195 RTRLG
-200 PGKFLETIAVPHE
+200 PGKFLEAIAVPHE

-230 TFILGNYLPYVKG
+230 TFILGNYLPYVGG
-243 SGKSAF
+243 SGKSALTTF
-249 ANNPLIQQ
+249 
-257 QVPSI
+257 SG
-262 TAPYAIGNT
+262 PYAIDNT

-333 GFDFDTFRLNLWA
+333 GFNFDTFRLNLWA

-360 LFAQNHNSSVVDAG
+360 LLAQNHNSSVVDAG
-374 NDPVAIDQ
+374 NNPVSIDQ

-395 EETNLTIGATYYAAG
+395 EETNLTVGATYYAAG
-410 LGTNRNFRFGTLN
+410 LGTNQNFRFGTLN

-429 RPINRMDVFGA
+429 RPIDRLDVFGA

-460 LRDTDRVLS
+460 LRDTNRVLS
-469 KDNWA
+469 SDNWA
-474 LDANLGYNFGPNLG
+474 LNANLGYSFGPNLG
-488 ITAGYREVRPYFA
+488 ITAGYLEVRPYFA

-516 DLRGFYAGVNYAAS
+516 DLRGFYAGVNYTAS
-530 EDLKINITGAF
+530 EDLKINLTGAF
-541 LEGTGRIAP
+541 LEGTGRVA
-550 PNGYGTSDEVIQVLA
+550 NGYRTNDELIQVLA

-570 LTDRLNVSL
+570 LSERFTVSL

-587 LKGSGG
+587 LQGSGG
-593 GAKPV
+593 GRKPV
-598 WNYLTLG
+598 WNYFTLG
-605 VGYDLG
+605 VGYNLG
-611 ENTALNVLYQII
+611 ENTALNVLYQIL
-623 DTDGKGV
+623 DTDGKGTPAPF
-630 GSANIGGQLV
+630 S
-640 GGVFTGGPAP
+640 GGPAA
-650 GKNGGAVAATT
+650 GKNSGAVAATT

>member
-39 VQLGIIE
+39 VQLGILE

-75 DQRLVALNRRVE
+75 DERLRALDRRISE
-87 ELANRPQ
+87 IRPQ
-94 GGGQTDTS
+94 GGPQVDTS

-184 SIDGKDVYTYN
+184 SIDGNDVYTFN
-195 RTTVD
+195 RTTIGS
-200 PGKFLETIAVPHE
+200 GKFLQEIAVPHE

-230 TFILGNYLPYVKG
+230 TFILGNYLPYVGG
-243 SGKSAF
+243 SGKSARTNF
-249 ANNPLIQQ
+249 
-257 QVPSI
+257 
-262 TAPYAIGNT
+262 TDPYTIGNT

-278 FVKAPIDIFGAK
+278 FVKAPIDILGAK

-351 QSNNGVFNR
+351 QSTGGFVFNR
-360 LFAQNHNSSVVDAG
+360 MFAQNHNSSVVDANG
-374 NDPVAIDQ
+374 NPVAIDQ

-395 EETNLTIGATYYAAG
+395 EETNLTVGATYYAAG
-410 LGTNRNFRFGTLN
+410 LGTNQNFRFGTLN

-429 RPINRMDVFGA
+429 RPIDRLDVFGA

-460 LRDTDRVLS
+460 LRDTNRVLS
-469 KDNWA
+469 SDNWA

-516 DLRGFYAGVNYAAS
+516 DLRGFYAGVNYTAS
-530 EDLKINITGAF
+530 EDLKINLTGAF
-541 LEGTGRIAP
+541 FEGTGRVA
-550 PNGYGTSDEVIQVLA
+550 NGYRTNDELIQVLA

-570 LTDRLNVSL
+570 LSERFTVSL

-587 LKGSGG
+587 LQGSGG
-593 GAKPV
+593 GRKPV

-630 GSANIGGQLV
+630 GGAFS
-640 GGVFTGGPAP
+640 GGPNAN
-650 GKNGGAVAATT
+650 KNGGAVAATT

>member
-39 VQLGIIE
+39 VQLGILE

-75 DQRLVALNRRVE
+75 DERLRALDRRISE
-87 ELANRPQ
+87 IRPQ
-94 GGGQTDTS
+94 DQQVDTS

-108 NELRAQVQEL
+108 NELRAQIEEL
-118 QKLNEAIQ
+118 KKLNEAIQ

-172 SGDLTFGVYGAH
+172 SGDLTFGVYGTH
-184 SIDGKDVYTYN
+184 DIDRRNVYTYN
-195 RTTVD
+195 RTTI
-200 PGKFLETIAVPHE
+200 GSNILQTIAVPHE

-243 SGKSAF
+243 SGKSALTDLTNL
-249 ANNPLIQQ
+249 A
-257 QVPSI
+257 

-333 GFDFDTFRLNLWA
+333 GFNFDTFRLNLWA

-360 LFAQNHNSSVVDAG
+360 LFAQNHNSSVVDTT
-374 NDPVAIDQ
+374 NNPVAIEQ
-382 FAGARLEFDAIRG
+382 FTGARLEFDAIRG
-395 EETNLTIGATYYAAG
+395 EDTNLTVGATYYAAG
-410 LGTNRNFRFGTLN
+410 LGANRNFRFGTLN

-429 RPINRMDVFGA
+429 RPIDRLDVFGA
-440 DIKAKFAGFNIGV
+440 DIKAKFAGFNIGI

-460 LRDTDRVLS
+460 LNDTNRVLS
-469 KDNWA
+469 SDNWA

-530 EDLKINITGAF
+530 EDLKINLTGAF
-541 LEGTGRIAP
+541 LEGTGRVT
-550 PNGYGTSDEVIQVLA
+550 NGYTTNDEVIQVLA

-570 LTDRLNVSL
+570 LSERLNVSL
-579 NYEGVFWN
+579 NYEGVFWK
-587 LKGSGG
+587 LGSVPGSP
-593 GAKPV
+593 KPV
-598 WNYLTLG
+598 WNYFTIG
-605 VGYDLG
+605 VGYNLG
-611 ENTALNVLYQII
+611 ENTALNVLYQIL
-623 DTDGKGV
+623 DTDGKGAP
-630 GSANIGGQLV
+630 ANAGA
-640 GGVFTGGPAP
+640 FFGGPSS
-650 GKNGGAVAATT
+650 GKNSGAVAATT

>member
-1 MKRLLISVAGLSLIT
+1 MKRLLVAVTGLSLT
-16 GLTFAQMRDVPP
+16 VGLTFAQMRDVPP

-75 DQRLVALNRRVE
+75 DERLRALDRRLQSVE
-87 ELANRPQ
+87 GQRPQ
-94 GGGQTDTS
+94 QGGQQTDTTGMQQ
-102 ALERQI
+102 QI
-108 NELRAQVQEL
+108 DQLKRDIEELKR
-118 QKLNEAIQ
+118 LNEAMQ

-148 LKRDFASLRARVEA
+148 LKRDMASLRARVEA

-184 SIDGKDVYTYN
+184 SIDGKDVYTLDG
-195 RTTVD
+195 RQLG
-200 PGKFLETIAVPHE
+200 PGKLLEKIDVVHE

-224 EVTGSA
+224 EVSGSA
-230 TFILGNYLPYVKG
+230 TFIVGNYLPYAG
-243 SGKSAF
+243 GAGR
-249 ANNPLIQQ
+249 NPVSVTPGG
-257 QVPSI
+257 VP
-262 TAPYAIGNT
+262 AVGNT

-278 FVKAPIDIFGAK
+278 YVKAPIDVFGAK

-297 YPAKITP
+297 YPAKLTP

-309 IKPDYYLN
+309 IKPNYYLN
-317 FPRYGDGAF
+317 FPRYDDGAF

-333 GFDFDTFRLNLWA
+333 AFNFDTFRLNLWA

-351 QSNNGVFNR
+351 QSNNGVFNVVN
-360 LFAQNHNSSVVDAG
+360 FANHNSTTSA
-374 NDPVAIDQ
+374 PMEQ
-382 FAGARLEFDAIRG
+382 MAGARLEFDAIRG
-395 EETNLTIGATYYAAG
+395 EDTNLTIGATYFASGIGTGQNFNFAG
-410 LGTNRNFRFGTLN
+410 GAPEARNIDR
-423 PQNVNP
+423 V
-429 RPINRMDVFGA
+429 DVFGA
-440 DIKAKFAGFNIGV
+440 DVKAKFAGFTIGV

-460 LRDTDRVLS
+460 LRDTNRVLS

-474 LDANLGYNFGPNLG
+474 LNASLGYNFGPNIG
-488 ITAGYREVRPYFA
+488 VTAGYTEVRPYFA

-516 DLRGFYAGVNYAAS
+516 DLRGFYAGVNYNAS
-530 EDLKINITGAF
+530 QDLKINLQGMF
-541 LEGTGRIAP
+541 MEGTGRVSG
-550 PNGYGTSDEVIQVLA
+550 GYTKNDELIQLLA

-570 LTDRLNVSL
+570 LSDRWNVSL
-579 NYEGVFWN
+579 NYEGVYWK
-587 LKGSGG
+587 LGVLG

-598 WNYLTLG
+598 WNYFTLG
-605 VGYDLG
+605 VGYNLG

-623 DTDGKGV
+623 DTDGKRAGV
-630 GSANIGGQLV
+630 PALFS
-640 GGVFTGGPAP
+640 GGPAA
-650 GKNGGAVAATT
+650 GRKNSGAVAATT

>member
-1 MKRLLISVAGLSLIT
+1 MKRWLISVAGLSLIT

-39 VQLGIIE
+39 VQLGILE

-75 DQRLVALNRRVE
+75 DERLRALDRRISE
-87 ELANRPQ
+87 IRPQ
-94 GGGQTDTS
+94 DGQQVDTS

-108 NELRAQVQEL
+108 NELRAQIEEL
-118 QKLNEAIQ
+118 KKLNEAIQ

-184 SIDGKDVYTYN
+184 SIDGKDVFTLN
-195 RTTVD
+195 RTRLGS
-200 PGKFLETIAVPHE
+200 GKFLQEIAVPHE

-224 EVTGSA
+224 EVSGSA
-230 TFILGNYLPYVKG
+230 TFILGNYLPYVGG
-243 SGKSAF
+243 SGLSALTNF
-249 ANNPLIQQ
+249 
-257 QVPSI
+257 
-262 TAPYAIGNT
+262 TGPYTIGNT

-278 FVKAPIDIFGAK
+278 FVKAPVDIFGAK
-290 VDVTVGR
+290 VNLTVGR

-333 GFDFDTFRLNLWA
+333 SFDFDTFRLNLWA

-351 QSNNGVFNR
+351 QSNNGVFNVLR
-360 LFAQNHNSSVVDAG
+360 FQNHNSTTTA
-374 NDPVAIDQ
+374 PMDQ
-382 FAGARLEFDAIRG
+382 MAGARLEFDAIRG
-395 EETNLTIGATYYAAG
+395 ENTNLTVGATYYAAG
-410 LGTNRNFRFGTLN
+410 IGPRRNFQFGTLGTTT
-423 PQNVNP
+423 PAVNID
-429 RPINRMDVFGA
+429 RVDVFGA

-460 LRDTDRVLS
+460 LRDTNRVLS

-474 LDANLGYNFGPNLG
+474 LDVNLGYNFGPNLG

-508 VGYLYNPS
+508 IGYLYNPS
-516 DLRGFYAGVNYAAS
+516 DLRGFYAGVNYTAS
-530 EDLKINITGAF
+530 EDLKINLSGAF
-541 LEGTGRIAP
+541 LEGTGRVTG
-550 PNGYGTSDEVIQVLA
+550 GYTKDDEVIQVLA

-570 LTDRLNVSL
+570 LSDRWNVSL
-579 NYEGVFWN
+579 NYEGVFWK
-587 LKGSGG
+587 LGSLAGSP
-593 GAKPV
+593 KPV
-598 WNYLTLG
+598 WNYFTLG
-605 VGYDLG
+605 VGYNLG

-623 DTDGKGV
+623 DTDGKGTPAPF
-630 GSANIGGQLV
+630 S
-640 GGVFTGGPAP
+640 GGPAA
-650 GKNGGAVAATT
+650 GKNSGAVAATT

>member
-1 MKRLLISVAGLSLIT
+1 MEEDASMKRLLMSVAGLSLIT

-39 VQLGIIE
+39 VQLGILE

-75 DQRLVALNRRVE
+75 DERLRALDRRLTAVEQRPGNQQQPPPTEDL
-87 ELANRPQ
+87 Q
-94 GGGQTDTS
+94 
-102 ALERQI
+102 RQI
-108 NELRAQVQEL
+108 NELRTQVQEL
-118 QKLNEAIQ
+118 QKLNEALQ

-184 SIDGKDVYTYN
+184 SIDGKDVYTFN
-195 RTTVD
+195 RTTIGS
-200 PGKFLETIAVPHE
+200 GKFLQEIAVPHE

-224 EVTGSA
+224 EVSGSA

-243 SGKSAF
+243 SGKSA
-249 ANNPLIQQ
+249 L
-257 QVPSI
+257 
-262 TAPYAIGNT
+262 TAFTPPYTISNT

-278 FVKAPIDIFGAK
+278 YVKAPIDIFGAK

-333 GFDFDTFRLNLWA
+333 GFNFDTFRLNLWA

-351 QSNNGVFNR
+351 QSNNGVFNV
-360 LFAQNHNSSVVDAG
+360 LEFQNHNSTTSA
-374 NDPVAIDQ
+374 PMEQ
-382 FAGARLEFDAIRG
+382 MAGARLEFDAIRG
-395 EETNLTIGATYYAAG
+395 EDTNLTVGATYYAAG
-410 LGTNRNFRFGTLN
+410 IGANQNFTFVPSGIVAANIDR
-423 PQNVNP
+423 V
-429 RPINRMDVFGA
+429 DVFGA
-440 DIKAKFAGFNIGV
+440 DVKAKFAGFNIGV

-460 LRDTDRVLS
+460 LNGTSRVLS

-474 LDANLGYNFGPNLG
+474 LDANLGYNFSENLG
-488 ITAGYREVRPYFA
+488 LVAGYREVRPYFA
-501 APGAWGR
+501 APGSWGR

-516 DLRGFYAGVNYAAS
+516 DLRGFYAGVNYTAS
-530 EDLKINITGAF
+530 EDLKINLTGAF
-541 LEGTGRIAP
+541 LEGTGRVA
-550 PNGYGTSDEVIQVLA
+550 NGYTTNDELIQVLA

-570 LTDRLNVSL
+570 LSDRWNVSL
-579 NYEGVFWN
+579 NYEGVYW
-587 LKGSGG
+587 KVGG
-593 GAKPV
+593 VKPV
-598 WNYLTLG
+598 WNYFTLG
-605 VGYDLG
+605 VGYNLG
-611 ENTALNVLYQII
+611 ENTALNVLYQIL

-630 GSANIGGQLV
+630 TGAAFS
-640 GGVFTGGPAP
+640 GGPAT
-650 GKNGGAVAATT
+650 GKNSGAVAATT

>member
-39 VQLGIIE
+39 VQLGILE

-75 DQRLVALNRRVE
+75 DERLRALDRRISE
-87 ELANRPQ
+87 ISPQ
-94 GGGQTDTS
+94 GGQQVDTS

-108 NELRAQVQEL
+108 NELRAQIEEL
-118 QKLNEAIQ
+118 KNLNEAIQ

-184 SIDGKDVYTYN
+184 SIDGKDVYTLN
-195 RTTVD
+195 RTRLG
-200 PGKFLETIAVPHE
+200 PGKFLEAISVPHE

-243 SGKSAF
+243 SGKSALTDLS
-249 ANNPLIQQ
+249 A
-257 QVPSI
+257 
-262 TAPYAIGNT
+262 TATNPYAIGNT

-333 GFDFDTFRLNLWA
+333 GFNFDTFRLNLWA

-360 LFAQNHNSSVVDAG
+360 LLAQNHNSSVVDAG
-374 NDPVAIDQ
+374 NNPVAIDQ

-395 EETNLTIGATYYAAG
+395 EETNLTVGATYYAAG
-410 LGTNRNFRFGTLN
+410 IGSRRNFQFINTRTLALTT
-423 PQNVNP
+423 PAVNID
-429 RPINRMDVFGA
+429 RVDVFGA

-460 LRDTDRVLS
+460 LRNTNRVLS
-469 KDNWA
+469 SDNWA

-516 DLRGFYAGVNYAAS
+516 DLRGFYAGVNYTAS
-530 EDLKINITGAF
+530 EDLKINLSGAF
-541 LEGTGRIAP
+541 LEGTGRVA
-550 PNGYGTSDEVIQVLA
+550 NGYPTNDEVIQVLA

-570 LTDRLNVSL
+570 LSERLNVSL
-579 NYEGVFWN
+579 NYEGVFWK
-587 LKGSGG
+587 LGSVAGSP
-593 GAKPV
+593 KPV
-598 WNYLTLG
+598 WNYFTLG
-605 VGYDLG
+605 VGYNLG
-611 ENTALNVLYQII
+611 ENTALNVLYQIL
-623 DTDGKGV
+623 DTDGKNAPV
-630 GSANIGGQLV
+630 P
-640 GGVFTGGPAP
+640 FRGGPAT
-650 GKNGGAVAATT
+650 GKNSGAVAATT

>member
-1 MKRLLISVAGLSLIT
+1 MEEDASMKRLLISVAGLSLIT

-39 VQLGIIE
+39 VQMGIIE

-75 DQRLVALNRRVE
+75 DERLRALDRRINE
-87 ELANRPQ
+87 INRPQ
-94 GGGQTDTS
+94 VSEQQPPTDTS
-102 ALERQI
+102 GLQRQI
-108 NELRAQVQEL
+108 EELRKQIDEL
-118 QKLNEAIQ
+118 KKLNEAIQ

-184 SIDGKDVYTYN
+184 SIDGKGVYTFN
-195 RTTVD
+195 RTTIGS
-200 PGKFLETIAVPHE
+200 GKFLEEIAVPHE
-213 LGLTFSGQIND
+213 LGLTFSGQLND

-230 TFILGNYLPYVKG
+230 TFILGNYLPYVGG
-243 SGKSAF
+243 SGKSALTTF
-249 ANNPLIQQ
+249 
-257 QVPSI
+257 SG
-262 TAPYAIGNT
+262 PYAIGNT

-278 FVKAPIDIFGAK
+278 YVKVPIDIFGAK

-333 GFDFDTFRLNLWA
+333 GFNFDTFRLNLWA

-351 QSNNGVFNR
+351 QSNNGVFNV
-360 LFAQNHNSSVVDAG
+360 LEFQNHNSTTSA
-374 NDPVAIDQ
+374 PMEQ
-382 FAGARLEFDAIRG
+382 MAGARLEFDAIRG
-395 EETNLTIGATYYAAG
+395 EETNLTVGATYYAAG
-410 LGTNRNFRFGTLN
+410 LGTNQNFRFGTLN

-429 RPINRMDVFGA
+429 RPIDRLDVFGA

-460 LRDTDRVLS
+460 LRDTNRVLS
-469 KDNWA
+469 SDNWA

-516 DLRGFYAGVNYAAS
+516 DLRGFYAGVNYTAS
-530 EDLKINITGAF
+530 EDLKINLSGAF
-541 LEGTGRIAP
+541 LEGTGRVA
-550 PNGYGTSDEVIQVLA
+550 NGYRTNDELIQVLA
-565 GVDYR
+565 GIDYR
-570 LTDRLNVSL
+570 LSERFTVSL

-587 LKGSGG
+587 LQGSGG
-593 GAKPV
+593 GRKPV

-611 ENTALNVLYQII
+611 ENTALNVLYQIL
-623 DTDGKGV
+623 DTDGKGTPAPF
-630 GSANIGGQLV
+630 S
-640 GGVFTGGPAP
+640 GGPAT
-650 GKNGGAVAATT
+650 GKNSGAVAATT

>member
-1 MKRLLISVAGLSLIT
+1 MKRLLMSVAGLSLIT

-39 VQLGIIE
+39 VQLGILE

-57 TMTRAEF
+57 TLTRAEF

-75 DQRLVALNRRVE
+75 DERLRALDRRLTAVEQRPGNQQQPPPTEDL
-87 ELANRPQ
+87 Q
-94 GGGQTDTS
+94 
-102 ALERQI
+102 RQI
-108 NELRAQVQEL
+108 NELRTQVQEL
-118 QKLNEAIQ
+118 QKLNEALQ

-172 SGDLTFGVYGAH
+172 SGDLTFGVYAAH
-184 SIDGKDVYTYN
+184 SIDGNDVYTLN
-195 RTTVD
+195 RTTLG
-200 PGKFLETIAVPHE
+200 PGRFLEAVAVPHE

-224 EVTGSA
+224 EVSGSA
-230 TFILGNYLPYVKG
+230 TFILGNYLPYVGG
-243 SGKSAF
+243 SGKSAATSF
-249 ANNPLIQQ
+249 
-257 QVPSI
+257 
-262 TAPYAIGNT
+262 TAPNATSNT

-309 IKPDYYLN
+309 IKPGYYLN

-333 GFDFDTFRLNLWA
+333 GFNFDTFRLNLWA

-374 NDPVAIDQ
+374 NNPVAIDQ

-395 EETNLTIGATYYAAG
+395 EETNLTVGATYYAAG
-410 LGTNRNFRFGTLN
+410 VGRGRNFRFGTLN
-423 PQNVNP
+423 PQNV
-429 RPINRMDVFGA
+429 INDNRRLIDRVDVFGA

-460 LRDTDRVLS
+460 LRDTNRVLS

-508 VGYLYNPS
+508 IGYLYNPS
-516 DLRGFYAGVNYAAS
+516 DLRGFYAGVNYTAS

-541 LEGTGRIAP
+541 LEGTGRIP
-550 PNGYGTSDEVIQVLA
+550 PPNGNGYGTSDEVIQVLA

-570 LTDRLNVSL
+570 LSDRWNVSL
-579 NYEGVFWN
+579 NYEGVFWK
-587 LKGSGG
+587 LGSVAGSP
-593 GAKPV
+593 KPV
-598 WNYLTLG
+598 WNYFTLG
-605 VGYDLG
+605 VGYNLG

-623 DTDGKGV
+623 DTDGKGAP
-630 GSANIGGQLV
+630 ANAGA
-640 GGVFTGGPAP
+640 FFGGPSS
-650 GKNGGAVAATT
+650 GKNSGAVAATT

>member
-1 MKRLLISVAGLSLIT
+1 MKRWLISVAGLSLIT

-46 GYPDGTFRPNR
+46 GFPDGTFRPNR
-57 TMTRAEF
+57 TITRAEF

-75 DQRLVALNRRVE
+75 DERLRALDRRINE
-87 ELANRPQ
+87 INRPQ
-94 GGGQTDTS
+94 QQPPTDTS
-102 ALERQI
+102 GLQRQI
-108 NELRAQVQEL
+108 EELRKQIDEL
-118 QKLNEAIQ
+118 KKLNEAIQ

-172 SGDLTFGVYGAH
+172 SGDLTFGVYGTH
-184 SIDGKDVYTYN
+184 DIDRKNVYTYN
-195 RTTVD
+195 RTTV
-200 PGKFLETIAVPHE
+200 GSNILQTIAVPHE

-230 TFILGNYLPYVKG
+230 TFILGNYLPYVRG
-243 SGKSAF
+243 AGKSALTTF
-249 ANNPLIQQ
+249 
-257 QVPSI
+257 
-262 TAPYAIGNT
+262 TGPYTIGNT

-278 FVKAPIDIFGAK
+278 YVKAPIDIFGAK

-333 GFDFDTFRLNLWA
+333 GFNFDTFRLNLWA

-351 QSNNGVFNR
+351 QSNNGVFNTVN
-360 LFAQNHNSSVVDAG
+360 FQNHNSTTSA
-374 NDPVAIDQ
+374 PMEQ
-382 FAGARLEFDAIRG
+382 MAGARLEFDAIRG
-395 EETNLTIGATYYAAG
+395 EETNLTVGATYYAAG
-410 LGTNRNFRFGTLN
+410 IGAGQNFNFAGGLPEAANIDR
-423 PQNVNP
+423 V
-429 RPINRMDVFGA
+429 DVFGA

-460 LRDTDRVLS
+460 LRDTNRVLS
-469 KDNWA
+469 TDNWA

-508 VGYLYNPS
+508 IGYLYNPS
-516 DLRGFYAGVNYAAS
+516 DLRGFYAGVNYTAS
-530 EDLKINITGAF
+530 EDLKINLSGAF
-541 LEGTGRIAP
+541 LEGTGRVA
-550 PNGYGTSDEVIQVLA
+550 NGYRTNDELIQVLA

-570 LTDRLNVSL
+570 LSERFTVSL

-587 LKGSGG
+587 LQGSGG
-593 GAKPV
+593 GRKPV
-598 WNYLTLG
+598 WNYFTLG
-605 VGYDLG
+605 VGYNLG
-611 ENTALNVLYQII
+611 ENAALNVLYQIL
-623 DTDGKGV
+623 DTDGKGTPAPF
-630 GSANIGGQLV
+630 S
-640 GGVFTGGPAP
+640 GGPNTR
-650 GKNGGAVAATT
+650 KNSGAVAATT

>member
-1 MKRLLISVAGLSLIT
+1 MKRWLISVAGLSLIT

-75 DQRLVALNRRVE
+75 DERLRALDRRISE
-87 ELANRPQ
+87 IRPQ
-94 GGGQTDTS
+94 DGQQVDTS

-108 NELRAQVQEL
+108 NELRAQIEEL
-118 QKLNEAIQ
+118 KKLNEAIQ

-184 SIDGKDVYTYN
+184 SIDGRDVYTLN
-195 RTTVD
+195 RTTLG
-200 PGKFLETIAVPHE
+200 PGRLLEAIAVPHE

-224 EVTGSA
+224 EVSGSA
-230 TFILGNYLPYVKG
+230 TFILGNYLPYVGG
-243 SGKSAF
+243 SGLSA
-249 ANNPLIQQ
+249 L
-257 QVPSI
+257 
-262 TAPYAIGNT
+262 TAFTDPYRIGNT

-290 VDVTVGR
+290 VNLTVGR

-333 GFDFDTFRLNLWA
+333 SFDFDTFRLNLWA

-351 QSNNGVFNR
+351 RSNNGVFNR
-360 LFAQNHNSSVVDAG
+360 LFAQNHNSSVVDANG
-374 NDPVAIDQ
+374 NPVAIDQ

-395 EETNLTIGATYYAAG
+395 ENTNLTVGATYYAAG
-410 LGTNRNFRFGTLN
+410 VGRGRNFRFGTLSTTT
-423 PQNVNP
+423 PAVNID
-429 RPINRMDVFGA
+429 RVDVFGA

-460 LRDTDRVLS
+460 LRDTNRVLS
-469 KDNWA
+469 TDNWA
-474 LDANLGYNFGPNLG
+474 LDANLGYSFGPNLG

-508 VGYLYNPS
+508 IGYLYNPS
-516 DLRGFYAGVNYAAS
+516 DLRGFYAGVNYTAS
-530 EDLKINITGAF
+530 EDLKISLTGAF
-541 LEGTGRIAP
+541 LEGTGRVRD
-550 PNGYGTSDEVIQVLA
+550 GYTKNDEVIQVLA
-565 GVDYR
+565 GIDYR
-570 LTDRLNVSL
+570 LSDRWNVSL
-579 NYEGVFWN
+579 NYEGVYW
-587 LKGSGG
+587 KVGG
-593 GAKPV
+593 VRPV
-598 WNYLTLG
+598 WNYFTLG
-605 VGYDLG
+605 VGYNLG
-611 ENTALNVLYQII
+611 ENTALNVLYQIL
-623 DTDGKGV
+623 DTNGKGTPV
-630 GSANIGGQLV
+630 PFS
-640 GGVFTGGPAP
+640 GGPNTDR
-650 GKNGGAVAATT
+650 KNSGAVAATT